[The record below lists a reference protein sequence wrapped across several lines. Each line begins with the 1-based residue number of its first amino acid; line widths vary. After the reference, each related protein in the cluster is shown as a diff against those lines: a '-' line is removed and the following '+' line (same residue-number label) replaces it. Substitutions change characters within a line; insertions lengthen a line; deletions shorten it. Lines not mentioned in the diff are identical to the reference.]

1 MTDKIALDRTELD
14 RIARIFDAV
23 ADLPPAERVRI
34 AQRLYDR
41 YVLSYGLMAPT
52 APLNFDLV
60 EIHMD
65 AATKRSALE

>member
-1 MTDKIALDRTELD
+1 MIDTTAHILG
-14 RIARIFDAV
+14 AV

-41 YVLSYGLMAPT
+41 YVLGYGLMAPA
-52 APLNFDLV
+52 APLDGNLV
-60 EIHMD
+60 RLHMD